1 MSTATRFFRPRER
14 QRCRWLLCVPKVFAS
29 SLADGHATSASSP
42 SSKPVRPHGVPPRNH
57 RAKIRQN
64 KLGNRG
70 KRLGAISDDPLQ
82 ATPMS
87 DGPLPLKR
95 DVAKMLLRK
104 GSLFV
109 HLDPRA
115 SDVFVPPWLRHQAQ
129 LVLQVG
135 YDMPIPIPDLRVDDE
150 GVFGTL
156 SFSRNPFTCAVPWH
170 AVFAL
175 VGDEGRGM
183 VWPES
188 MPPEIAA
195 EVEREAMR
203 SKLSG
208 ESGQAESGR
217 AGLRAEISRSE
228 LDGPRSTSDSR
239 GTRILR
245 EGPFAEIPGPRDR
258 EANVLRAAEP
268 HGRGRRDSSRPG
280 PGRSSSRRRAL
291 PPYLRVVK

>member
-1 MSTATRFFRPRER
+1 
-14 QRCRWLLCVPKVFAS
+14 
-29 SLADGHATSASSP
+29 
-42 SSKPVRPHGVPPRNH
+42 
-57 RAKIRQN
+57 
-64 KLGNRG
+64 
-70 KRLGAISDDPLQ
+70 
-82 ATPMS
+82 MS

-135 YDMPIPIPDLRVDDE
+135 FDMPIPIPDLRVDDD

-203 SKLSG
+203 SKLGGDSRDARDGSEAPRTRSDFVRG
-208 ESGQAESGR
+208 EFESR
-217 AGLRAEISRSE
+217 PRDVSR
-228 LDGPRSTSDSR
+228 DAADPR

-245 EGPFAEIPGPRDR
+245 EGGPYADLPGPKER
-258 EANVLRAAEP
+258 EPAVLRAAEP
-268 HGRGRRDSSRPG
+268 NGRPRKGDSNRPPAG
-280 PGRSSSRRRAL
+280 KTSGRRRAL

>member
-1 MSTATRFFRPRER
+1 MA
-14 QRCRWLLCVPKVFAS
+14 QLLK
-29 SLADGHATSASSP
+29 
-42 SSKPVRPHGVPPRNH
+42 H
-57 RAKIRQN
+57 RTKIRQN
-64 KLGNRG
+64 KAGKLG
-70 KRLGAISDDPLQ
+70 KRLGVISADPLQ
-82 ATPMS
+82 ATTMS

-135 YDMPIPIPDLRVDDE
+135 FDMPIPIPDLRVDDE

-195 EVEREAMR
+195 EVEREALR
-203 SKLSG
+203 SKMSG
-208 ESGQAESGR
+208 DSIRETEPSRRVRDAEFERRGRPEIPPPPRAES
-217 AGLRAEISRSE
+217 EH
-228 LDGPRSTSDSR
+228 R

-245 EGPFAEIPGPRDR
+245 EGPYAEIPGPRER
-258 EANVLRAAEP
+258 EPSVLRAAEP
-268 HGRGRRDSSRPG
+268 GFKPRRDSSRPPRG
-280 PGRSSSRRRAL
+280 PHGGRRRAL

>member
-1 MSTATRFFRPRER
+1 
-14 QRCRWLLCVPKVFAS
+14 
-29 SLADGHATSASSP
+29 
-42 SSKPVRPHGVPPRNH
+42 
-57 RAKIRQN
+57 
-64 KLGNRG
+64 
-70 KRLGAISDDPLQ
+70 
-82 ATPMS
+82 MS

-135 YDMPIPIPDLRVDDE
+135 FDMPIPIPDLRVDDD

-203 SKLSG
+203 SKLGGDAPEPPRTRSDF
-208 ESGQAESGR
+208 APR
-217 AGLRAEISRSE
+217 DDSRLSRDE
-228 LDGPRSTSDSR
+228 SR
-239 GTRILR
+239 GTRILHQ
-245 EGPFAEIPGPRDR
+245 GPYAEIPGPKER
-258 EANVLRAAEP
+258 EAAVLRAAEP
-268 HGRGRRDSSRPG
+268 NGRRRDSSRP
-280 PGRSSSRRRAL
+280 PAGRAAGRRRAL